1 MPLYRA
7 GGTWMSCTC
16 VCKLQD
22 WSWIDQ
28 PTSHDQDTHEYLDA
42 LAWAYGTERCCFE
55 LANSTTLRGLQVLPR
70 CFERWQVRPHR
81 DPITVGELL
90 KSIKGRAWY
99 STSYSTICLASL
111 RCWYPASDNPHSTIQ
126 YIPGLPGY

>member
-1 MPLYRA
+1 MADQGKA
-7 GGTWMSCTC
+7 GFRHLRLRGPDLLVDCATFQCNATVQSGRDLDVMY
-16 VCKLQD
+16 VRKLQD

-28 PTSHDQDTHEYLDA
+28 PTSHDQVSL
-42 LAWAYGTERCCFE
+42 G
-55 LANSTTLRGLQVLPR
+55 
-70 CFERWQVRPHR
+70 
-81 DPITVGELL
+81 
-90 KSIKGRAWY
+90 AWY